1 MEEDGDD
8 AMRQLYQVRM
18 PAAITAKTF
27 GVRKIDTDD
36 LQIHFNYNYSA
47 QGGDTDGDGDTD
59 CPVSTT
65 LQRHQVNRCYYT
77 LLYSSH

>member
-1 MEEDGDD
+1 MKYMIAWSLDMFLMEEDGDD

-36 LQIHFNYNYSA
+36 L
-47 QGGDTDGDGDTD
+47 
-59 CPVSTT
+59 
-65 LQRHQVNRCYYT
+65 
-77 LLYSSH
+77 